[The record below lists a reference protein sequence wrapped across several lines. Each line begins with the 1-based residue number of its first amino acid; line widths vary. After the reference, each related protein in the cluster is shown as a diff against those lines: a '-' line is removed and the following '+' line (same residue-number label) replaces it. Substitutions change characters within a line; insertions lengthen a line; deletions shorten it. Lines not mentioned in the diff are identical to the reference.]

1 MGSYIITY
9 VVGDTY
15 NITTHDIVECGS
27 KVTFCNIYAGIYE
40 CPKHGVIQVYYYDT
54 IEKVITDDA
63 T

>member
-1 MGSYIITY
+1 MNERTVKWETIKPYYKIFY
-9 VVGDTY
+9 CP
-15 NITTHDIVECGS
+15 ECGS

-54 IEKVITDDA
+54 IEKVIDDDA